1 MTPQRLSHPVRT
13 GSHRAAAETRL
24 TWHCSWILMRFNY
37 RPRRLLR
44 SFEFKD
50 AANAPRDSLPFE
62 FATENSPL
70 SSADL
75 ELIWLVPIESP

>member
-1 MTPQRLSHPVRT
+1 
-13 GSHRAAAETRL
+13 
-24 TWHCSWILMRFNY
+24 MRFNY